1 MAVQGAMVHPVIMD
15 VGTVQVVALETV
27 EAAQEAREVSV
38 EHQAVVAE
46 VEEPLRVGLVEREE
60 MVAQAQL
67 EFIVGR

>member
-27 EAAQEAREVSV
+27 EAVLAAREVSV

-46 VEEPLRVGLVEREE
+46 VEEPLRVGLVE
-60 MVAQAQL
+60 
-67 EFIVGR
+67 